1 MLYQYKSSNQYKSCW
16 TSIKVVVPVSKSLNQ
31 YQSPWTS
38 IKVHEPVS
46 KSLNQYNTNRKCL
59 EGLGYITQGEYL
71 TVLFYHL
78 VSCELFM
85 ACRHGNRSI
94 VSSTRCDVNRGG
106 VSSAFSPVCVSSHF
120 HWSLSAQGHFSRTA
134 AALQESRSCRRQDDA
149 DADLLA
155 LVQNITQL
163 VLKCPGPSFT
173 TLHRAE
179 ISPNW
184 CQMVLK

>member
-1 MLYQYKSSNQYKSCW
+1 MATGALCHRPAVMSTEGACPQPLALFVSPHI
-16 TSIKVVVPVSKSLNQ
+16 SIGVCQLHPQRLFVRLQVEA
-31 YQSPWTS
+31 QSP
-38 IKVHEPVS
+38 
-46 KSLNQYNTNRKCL
+46 
-59 EGLGYITQGEYL
+59 
-71 TVLFYHL
+71 
-78 VSCELFM
+78 
-85 ACRHGNRSI
+85 
-94 VSSTRCDVNRGG
+94 
-106 VSSAFSPVCVSSHF
+106 
-120 HWSLSAQGHFSRTA
+120 AQGHFSRTA
-134 AALQESRSCRRQDDA
+134 AALQECRSCRRQDDA